1 VNGRAVSFF
10 YVLTVQIV
18 NPTGGR
24 ERVASASG
32 LFYETDTLTEEGMF
46 ANTLLAAAPALG
58 IQVPLKPDLSPNL
71 AKFSVL
77 FYRCSPNLGSQ
88 LPSERKS

>member
-1 VNGRAVSFF
+1 MSGRAISFF

-18 NPTGGR
+18 NPTGGH
-24 ERVASASG
+24 ERVASTSG
-32 LFYETDTLTEEGMF
+32 LFCEADTLTEEGMF

-58 IQVPLKPDLSPNL
+58 IPVPLKPDLSPNP

-77 FYRCSPNLGSQ
+77 FYRCSPNLGDQPS
-88 LPSERKS
+88 SERKS